1 MTVQDDPDQ
10 LVSKL
15 NPVVLDFV
23 YVGIATFFA
32 SFMEI
37 YLFALA
43 GRVAPQRVLSCIGR
57 RVPSA
62 HSRATGVS
70 LGRGCSAAMGRPD
83 PSLGTAQ
90 ASGRPTGSG
99 RGILAASCGKR

>member
-1 MTVQDDPDQ
+1 MTAQNDPAQ

-43 GRVAPQRVLSCIGR
+43 GRTAHRRLPQFTACRLHQWRV
-57 RVPSA
+57 
-62 HSRATGVS
+62 
-70 LGRGCSAAMGRPD
+70 CSD
-83 PSLGTAQ
+83 PG
-90 ASGRPTGSG
+90 
-99 RGILAASCGKR
+99 

>member
-1 MTVQDDPDQ
+1 MTAQNDPAQ

-15 NPVVLDFV
+15 NPVVLYFV

-43 GRVAPQRVLSCIGR
+43 GRTADPCLLHFTACRLHR
-57 RVPSA
+57 R
-62 HSRATGVS
+62 R
-70 LGRGCSAAMGRPD
+70 L
-83 PSLGTAQ
+83 
-90 ASGRPTGSG
+90 
-99 RGILAASCGKR
+99 

>member
-1 MTVQDDPDQ
+1 MAAQNDPAQ

-43 GRVAPQRVLSCIGR
+43 GMMTPQHMQTASHR
-57 RVPSA
+57 RF
-62 HSRATGVS
+62 
-70 LGRGCSAAMGRPD
+70 
-83 PSLGTAQ
+83 
-90 ASGRPTGSG
+90 
-99 RGILAASCGKR
+99 